1 LRAPDRRDCDSIRE
15 MSSEQVAT
23 AQPVASGRVA
33 RLLEEEGLLV
43 VALSVFAIV
52 LLVVLPQGLVGDGW
66 LALVS
71 GRWISQ
77 HGLPS
82 HDTITIWGHGRAWV
96 DQQWLAQL
104 GIYTLWRL
112 GGIKLAMLV
121 HALLV
126 MSALAGAA
134 LIARSHG
141 ATARSVTWVAIPALL
156 AYYPVASVMRAQS
169 FAFPLFVATL
179 WLVLEDGR
187 RPSARVFASLPLLV
201 LWANVH
207 GSVLLGAGL
216 VSLAGVAAM
225 VGRRRPTWRGL
236 ALLLAPWACVF
247 ASPYAVHLPA
257 YYEKILVGSNFKHL
271 ITEWAP
277 TTLGIVTA
285 PAFVLVLGGVWLIG
299 RSGRALP
306 LLDQLAFVA
315 FAVIS
320 LQAIRNIGWIALVAL
335 AVLPPLV
342 ERERMQTDEPRRLNR
357 LLALTVL
364 GSAVVALGVVA
375 AKPTSWF
382 TNAFPAEG
390 AQGAESAAGRDGRV
404 FATSSYGDW
413 LLWTEPRLD
422 GRVAFDTRLELLT
435 PDQLEQLVRISG
447 SAGDWLKSLRGYRVF
462 VLNPQQDRTL
472 EQGLKRALP
481 VRVAFSSPQVVVL
494 RRRG

>member
-1 LRAPDRRDCDSIRE
+1 
-15 MSSEQVAT
+15 MSSEQVTT
-23 AQPVASGRVA
+23 AARTGSGKVA
-33 RLLEEEGLLV
+33 RILEEEGLLV
-43 VALSVFAIV
+43 VVLGAFAIV
-52 LLVVLPQGLVGDGW
+52 LLVVLPRGVGGDGW
-66 LALVS
+66 LTLVS
-71 GRWISQ
+71 GRWIIQ

-82 HDTITIWGHGRAWV
+82 HDAITIWSHGRRWV

-104 GIYTLWRL
+104 GFYSVWRV
-112 GGIKLAMLV
+112 GGIKLVMLV

-126 MSALAGAA
+126 TSGLAGAA

-156 AYYPVASVMRAQS
+156 AYYPVAAVMRTQS

-187 RPSARVFASLPLLV
+187 RPSPRVFLTLPLLV
-201 LWANVH
+201 LWANLH

-225 VGRRRPTWRGL
+225 VGQRRPTLRGL
-236 ALLLAPWACVF
+236 GLLLAPWACVLV
-247 ASPYAVHLPA
+247 SPYALHLPA
-257 YYEKILVGSNFKHL
+257 YYEKILFGGDFNQL

-277 TTLGIVTA
+277 TTLGIVTV
-285 PAFVLVLGGVWLIG
+285 PVFILMLGGVWLIG
-299 RSGRALP
+299 RSGRSLP
-306 LLDQLAFVA
+306 LLDQLVFVA

-342 ERERMQTDEPRRLNR
+342 ERLRVPTEAPRRLNR

-364 GSAVVALGVVA
+364 GSTVVAFAAVA

-390 AQGAESAAGRDGRV
+390 AQAAARTAGKDGRV
-404 FATSSYGDW
+404 FASAKSTYGDW
-413 LLWTEPRLD
+413 LLWAEPRLV

-435 PDQLEQLVRISG
+435 RDQLEQLARISAI
-447 SAGDWLKSLRGYRVF
+447 AGDWLKPLRGYRVF
-462 VLNPQQDRTL
+462 VLSPDDDRTL
-472 EQGLKRALP
+472 EQALKQALP
-481 VRVAFSSPQVVVL
+481 LRVAFSSPQVVVL